1 MNSDPPTE
9 PVKKKRGRKPL
20 NKKRNQKRRF
30 IRNEDANLKT

>member
-20 NKKRNQKRRF
+20 NKKEEPKR
-30 IRNEDANLKT
+30 EGL